1 MVFLAFGPNRAW
13 NSPLVLILAKSPH
26 AMLHVRVVSGNSKGH
41 TVVLE
46 PARLPVTIG
55 RDPENGIVLDHTAI
69 SRFHARITCEKDQ
82 YFVHDLG
89 STNGTYLNGRRVT
102 RERLSPGDE
111 LIIANVGIV
120 VEAAHSTITDARP
133 SMNVTVSIDAK
144 PRKSSVTISNSAEE
158 GGGTELLEGIGTDPL
173 SAQRALQV
181 LYRADS
187 AFKNIEDQQVLLDN
201 LLEIIMESV
210 PASRGFVFLIQR
222 DSGAL
227 VPYARRPVG
236 MSDASD
242 AEIVVSQTIIQTAV
256 RQKTSIISSDALVD
270 ERFIHSRSVA
280 ALDVRSAMCAPLVSR
295 NGVLG
300 LVYVDSHKANAFT
313 RRDLSLFSA
322 LALKVAIAVDNAR
335 LYDDLRSL
343 FYNTVETLV
352 RTIQAKDQYTA
363 GHSTRVS
370 RYALM
375 IADKLGLSTK
385 DKHQLYLAAMLHDI
399 GKIGVPDDLLNR
411 PGKLS
416 DAEMERVRGHVQVG
430 ASMIEMLG
438 EMHSI
443 VPLIRHH
450 HECYDGS
457 GYPDGLKGE
466 QIPLISRII
475 AVADMYDAM
484 TSDRPYRKRRSH
496 QFAVDEIISNSGIT
510 IDPKVA
516 DAFLVVLKEIVPA
529 TASAPETTS
538 GSPAR

>member
-1 MVFLAFGPNRAW
+1 
-13 NSPLVLILAKSPH
+13 
-26 AMLHVRVVSGNSKGH
+26 MLHVRVVSGASKGR
-41 TVVLE
+41 VVPLQ
-46 PARLPVTIG
+46 PANLPLTIG
-55 RDPENGIVLDHTAI
+55 RDPENVIVLEHTAI
-69 SRFHARITCEKDQ
+69 SRFHCRITCEKDQ
-82 YFVHDLG
+82 YFIQDLG
-89 STNGTYLNGRRVT
+89 STNGTYLNGRGIT

-111 LIIANVGIV
+111 LIIANSAIV
-120 VEAAHSTITDARP
+120 VEASHSTIADSRP
-133 SMNVTVSIDAK
+133 SLNVTVSIDAQ
-144 PRKSSVTISNSAEE
+144 PRKSSVTLSKSAEE
-158 GGGTELLEGIGTDPL
+158 SGTKEILEGLGNDPRA
-173 SAQRALQV
+173 AQKVLQI
-181 LYRADS
+181 LYKADT
-187 AFKNIEDQQVLLDN
+187 AFKNIEDLQILLDN
-201 LLEIIMESV
+201 LLALVMESV

-222 DSGAL
+222 DNGTL
-227 VPYARRPVG
+227 VPYARRPISLG
-236 MSDASD
+236 ADGAD
-242 AEIVVSQTIIQTAV
+242 DGEIVVSQTIIQTAV

-300 LVYVDSHKANAFT
+300 ILYVDSHKANSFV
-313 RRDLSLFSA
+313 RRDLALFSA

-370 RYALM
+370 RYSLM

-385 DKHQLYLAAMLHDI
+385 EKHQLYLAAMLHDI

-416 DAEMERVRGHVQVG
+416 EAEMERVRSHVQVG

-450 HECYDGS
+450 HECYDGT
-457 GYPDGLKGE
+457 GYPDGLKGD
-466 QIPLISRII
+466 QIPLVSRII

-496 QFAVDEIISNSGIT
+496 QHAVDEILAASGVQ

-516 DAFLVVLKEIVPA
+516 EAFLDVLKEIVPH
-529 TASAPETTS
+529 TQSAPQAPT
-538 GSPAR
+538 GAPAR

>member
-1 MVFLAFGPNRAW
+1 
-13 NSPLVLILAKSPH
+13 
-26 AMLHVRVVSGNSKGH
+26 MLHVRVVSGNAKGR
-41 TVVLE
+41 TVALE
-46 PARLPVTIG
+46 PANLPLTIG
-55 RDPENGIVLDHTAI
+55 RDPENMIVLDHTAI

-111 LIIANVGIV
+111 LIIANIGIM
-120 VEAAHSTITDARP
+120 VEATHSTIVDSRP
-133 SMNVTVSIDAK
+133 AMNITVSIDAQ
-144 PRKSSVTISNSAEE
+144 PRKSSVTLSKPAEE
-158 GGGTELLEGIGTDPL
+158 SGGTELIEGLGTDPN
-173 SAQRALQV
+173 SAQGALQV
-181 LYRADS
+181 LYKADT
-187 AFKNIEDQQVLLDN
+187 AFKNIEDLQLLLDN
-201 LLEIIMESV
+201 LLAIIMESV

-227 VPYARRPVG
+227 VPYARRPIG
-236 MSDASD
+236 LGQDADD

-300 LVYVDSHKANAFT
+300 LVYVDSHKANSFA
-313 RRDLSLFSA
+313 RRDLALFSA

-385 DKHQLYLAAMLHDI
+385 EKHQLYLAAMLHDI

-416 DAEMERVRGHVQVG
+416 EAEMERVRSHVQVG

-438 EMHSI
+438 EMHAI

-466 QIPLISRII
+466 QIPLVSRII

-496 QFAVDEIISNSGIT
+496 QFAVDEILAASGVK

-516 DAFLVVLKEIVPA
+516 EAILDVLKEIVPT
-529 TASAPETTS
+529 TAPAAAETTS